1 MLPDR
6 YDTWRRTTPPRVPTA
21 WLRRRLGP
29 AGCALVGVSLAPGA
43 AYAQHPA
50 ARTPDSVTAAL
61 GEGLH
66 AQSSD
71 GRFDLALRARMQLRG
86 TFLSA
91 PTEGE
96 GTSVQGAEV
105 RRMRVVLQG
114 RFFSEHW
121 RYYVQFGFSNGDT
134 EPDMRVPVRDATVF
148 WTRLRDFNLRIGQGK
163 VPFNRQRVVSSG
175 ALAMVDRSIVQAE
188 LNLDRDVGVMASS
201 NDLFGLGGR
210 LGYRLGL
217 FGGDGRNRVA
227 TEPGMLYVAR
237 LVVSPLGG
245 FDDGPENDLA
255 RSPRPRINLG
265 ASVAYN
271 ANTRRARS
279 TFGDTFTL
287 GGFDTLHAEADA
299 LFKWRGLA
307 VTAEWMYREAADP
320 TRTATSPAG
329 ATLTERAR
337 NAWGYFVQ
345 AGYAFNAHWD
355 TTVRW
360 GDLRPLGDTSP
371 VPRQRELGASVGW
384 YGQRHDF
391 KIQADYFYL
400 AGEDL
405 AVGRHQARV
414 QLQLFF

>member
-1 MLPDR
+1 MAWTRSPVCLSACLLGALCLA
-6 YDTWRRTTPPRVPTA
+6 PTA
-21 WLRRRLGP
+21 
-29 AGCALVGVSLAPGA
+29 AL
-43 AYAQHPA
+43 AQHAPTA
-50 ARTPDSVTAAL
+50 TPSAVTAAL

-66 AQSSD
+66 AQSGD
-71 GRFDLALRARMQLRG
+71 GRFDLTMRARMQLRG

-96 GTSVQGAEV
+96 GESVQGAEV
-105 RRMRVVLQG
+105 RRMRLVLQG
-114 RFFSEHW
+114 HFFSEHW

-134 EPDMRVPVRDATVF
+134 EPDLRSPLRDATVF

-237 LVVSPLGG
+237 LMVSPLGG
-245 FDDGPENDLA
+245 FDEGPENDLA
-255 RSPRPRINLG
+255 HSPRPRLNVG

-271 ANTRRARS
+271 DNTRRSRS
-279 TFGDTFTL
+279 TTGDTFAL
-287 GGFDTLHAEADA
+287 GGFDTLHAEADL

-307 VTAEWMYREAADP
+307 LTAEWMYREAADP
-320 TRTATSPAG
+320 TRMGMSASG
-329 ATLTERAR
+329 APITERAR

-355 TTVRW
+355 TSVRW

-371 VPRQRELGASVGW
+371 VVRQRELGASVGW

-400 AGEDL
+400 AGEDF
-405 AVGRHQARV
+405 AVGRHQARM